1 MKDIAAEYY
10 TNKDKDKVLVKITSD
25 DDKIVMHLIEI
36 MRDNV
41 SIVNDEDIQNIEWT
55 FINSQGFK

>member
-1 MKDIAAEYY
+1 MKNIAAEYY
-10 TNKDKDKVLVKITSD
+10 VNKDRDKVLVKITSD

-41 SIVNDEDIQNIEWT
+41 SVVNDEDIQNIEWV
-55 FINSQGFK
+55 FINSYGV